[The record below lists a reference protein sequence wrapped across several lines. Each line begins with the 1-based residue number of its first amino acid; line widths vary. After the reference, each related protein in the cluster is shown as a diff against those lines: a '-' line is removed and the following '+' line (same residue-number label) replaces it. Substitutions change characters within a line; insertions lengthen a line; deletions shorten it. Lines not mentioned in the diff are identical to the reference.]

1 MTGTS
6 AGGLV
11 AALLCTRTD
20 EELKELLVPELAQRI
35 TACEDAFGVWFKRWR
50 ETGARF
56 SSIEWA
62 KKVCMLQALSRVL
75 ADNLGHVLHIRVL
88 DIQRSISTDWKG
100 LERLGRPVRQTFVS
114 LAVLEVVRNLADDIV
129 LRFC

>member
-1 MTGTS
+1 MIKAFLEADLLPRVVTGTS

-20 EELKELLVPELAQRI
+20 AELKELLVPELAGRI
-35 TACEDAFGVWFKRWR
+35 TACEDAFNVWFKRWR

-62 KKVCMLQALSRVL
+62 KKVRLPYNPRYK
-75 ADNLGHVLHIRVL
+75 ADSIGHVLHL
-88 DIQRSISTDWKG
+88 WFFDIQGSVSEDRKSD
-100 LERLGRPVRQTFVS
+100 ERLGRTF
-114 LAVLEVVRNLADDIV
+114 
-129 LRFC
+129 